1 MRLRDAPDGS
11 LAVPSEL
18 DSVLAKMSQ
27 AHSAFLRAAD
37 AIPSES
43 WKTKPSDG
51 RWSAAEVVAH
61 LTMVE
66 RAVIEKADRVSQ
78 NSPKKI
84 PFFKKIHLPMA
95 LVERRLVRRKSP
107 VPIDPVL
114 LGDKEAMLARLREV
128 RERSLAFLGE
138 TRNRDLRQYSWKHA
152 AIGMLNT
159 YGWMRF
165 VAAHEARHMKQMREI
180 ASDLPKAIETLQ
192 K

>member
-1 MRLRDAPDGS
+1 MRLRDSPDRR
-11 LAVPSEL
+11 LTVPSEL
-18 DSVLAKMSQ
+18 DSLIAKMSQ
-27 AHSAFLRAAD
+27 AHCAFLCAAD
-37 AIPSES
+37 AIPSER

-51 RWSAAEVVAH
+51 RWSAAELVAH

-78 NSPKKI
+78 KPPKRI
-84 PFFKKIHLPMA
+84 PFFKKMHLPMA

-107 VPIDPVL
+107 VPIDPEL

-128 RERSLAFLGE
+128 RERSLAFLEE
-138 TRNRDLRQYSWKHA
+138 TRERNLREYCWKHP

-159 YGWMRF
+159 YGWLRF
-165 VAAHEARHMKQMREI
+165 VAAHETRHAKQMREI
-180 ASDLPKAIETLQ
+180 ATDLPKAIETLQ